1 MRLDKYLK
9 VSRLIKRRTVANDAC
24 DAGRVSVNGKAARAS
39 YDVKVGDVIEI
50 SFGNKAVKAEVLR
63 VQETVKKEEAGE
75 MFKYLPAQGAHM
87 VWFLFCAKQECY
99 VNFLL
104 QNRNFKYIIKVSF
117 IRGGSSKCREE
128 KYNPE
133 DVSQSS

>member
-1 MRLDKYLK
+1 
-9 VSRLIKRRTVANDAC
+9 
-24 DAGRVSVNGKAARAS
+24 
-39 YDVKVGDVIEI
+39 
-50 SFGNKAVKAEVLR
+50 
-63 VQETVKKEEAGE
+63 
-75 MFKYLPAQGAHM
+75 M

-117 IRGGSSKCREE
+117 IRGGNSKCREE